1 MGRMSRILPERYG
14 KECHNIRKEAD
25 TVGNVIK
32 TSKGNT
38 YSRKYLRIVL
48 QSTSFFDYARQA
60 QVTGEVAQCPQSRA
74 VHSARSC
81 RSSASVLV
89 QPIHLATRTDAASL
103 CLISC
108 IDFGLQKA
116 SCRQ

>member
-1 MGRMSRILPERYG
+1 MSRISRILSERYG
-14 KECHNIRKEAD
+14 KKCHNISKEAD
-25 TVGNVIK
+25 MVGNVIK
-32 TSKGNT
+32 TSKGST

-48 QSTSFFDYARQA
+48 QSTLFFDYARQA
-60 QVTGEVAQCPQSRA
+60 QVTGEAAQCPQSRA

-81 RSSASVLV
+81 CSSGSVLV
-89 QPIHLATRTDAASL
+89 QLIHLANRTDAASL

-108 IDFGLQKA
+108 IDFGLQKP